1 MQWPRRRHLLPAG
14 DGWVGGVDRQ
24 QNVASAAMVLD
35 AVAAMAMVVL
45 MALDAV
51 AAAVMTMLGVTS
63 EVENAVLK
71 PWRYSMSN
79 WMEPDISTNEH
90 VPTVV
95 IMKQASH
102 VERGERSGT
111 ESGAGCFSSPP
122 SSWSPT
128 SGTGSIAAR
137 SCGCRNMDGTADT
150 IVVARLVLS
159 VGPGRF

>member
-24 QNVASAAMVLD
+24 QNVDAVAIAAMVLD

-71 PWRYSMSN
+71 PWRYAMSN
-79 WMEPDISTNEH
+79 WMEPDI
-90 VPTVV
+90 
-95 IMKQASH
+95 
-102 VERGERSGT
+102 GES
-111 ESGAGCFSSPP
+111 AQ
-122 SSWSPT
+122 T
-128 SGTGSIAAR
+128 SM
-137 SCGCRNMDGTADT
+137 CR
-150 IVVARLVLS
+150 RL
-159 VGPGRF
+159 